1 MTESEDEFKLHTAY
15 SVNLALAFVSTS
27 LLYNVYLIFKI
38 KYGSVYITKE
48 TLKPYYYSL
57 AYLVIYSVE
66 AALKCVIME
75 NTKLSREAANA
86 NFWNNADGD
95 LLVSVV
101 RILDSA
107 KVLSFILFISSRT
120 FAVFEIYEF
129 MRFQSGYRIEE
140 LDVVKEEFNR
150 VEREGKFM
158 KRTILWTYWTVTMFL
173 TVLNCLFLI
182 NIQT

>member
-1 MTESEDEFKLHTAY
+1 MTESDEEYKLHIEY
-15 SVNLALAFVSTS
+15 SLYLALAFVLTS

-38 KYGSVYITKE
+38 RYGSVYITKE
-48 TLKPYYYSL
+48 TLKPYYHSL

-66 AALKCVIME
+66 AALKCVIIE
-75 NTKLSREAANA
+75 NTKLSKKATNA
-86 NFWNNADGD
+86 NFWNNADGN

-120 FAVFEIYEF
+120 FAVANIYEF

-150 VEREGKFM
+150 VEREGKSM
-158 KRTILWTYWTVTMFL
+158 KRKILWTYWAVTMFL
-173 TVLNCLFLI
+173 TLLNCIFLI
-182 NIQT
+182 NKHT